1 MACTCCGNT
10 DKKLPTC
17 GLRNHPC
24 QRREKERNLTVVQ
37 KFEII
42 CDVDIELCVNL
53 RNAYEIEI
61 RDFLVKKQEPGG
73 ERTRTLTIDEIINKL
88 RI

>member
-1 MACTCCGNT
+1 MACGCCDT
-10 DKKLPTC
+10 PDKKINAC

-42 CDVDIELCVNL
+42 CNVDIELCHL
-53 RNAYEIEI
+53 TRNAYEIEI
-61 RDFLVKKQEPGG
+61 RDFLVKNQEPGG
-73 ERTRTLTIDEIINKL
+73 ERTRTFTIDEIINKL